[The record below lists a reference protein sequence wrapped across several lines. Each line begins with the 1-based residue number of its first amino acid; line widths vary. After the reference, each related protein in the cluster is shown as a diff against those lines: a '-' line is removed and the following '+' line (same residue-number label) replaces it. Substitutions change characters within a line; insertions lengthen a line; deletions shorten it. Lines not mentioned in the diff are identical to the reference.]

1 MAVVILY
8 TPEFHRDYKK
18 LPQVLKELVKQKGQV
33 FEQDPFYSL
42 LRTHKL
48 AGALR
53 GLWSFSV
60 DYRNRVIFRFRGQ
73 GEVEL
78 LRVGDHSVYRKK

>member
-1 MAVVILY
+1 MPVVILY
-8 TPEFHRDYKK
+8 TPEFRRDYKK
-18 LPQVLKELVKQKGQV
+18 LSQVLKELVRRKGKI
-33 FEQDPFYSL
+33 FEQDPFHPL

-48 AGALR
+48 SGALHD
-53 GLWSFSV
+53 LWSFSV
-60 DYRNRVIFRFRGQ
+60 DYRTRVIFIFRAQ